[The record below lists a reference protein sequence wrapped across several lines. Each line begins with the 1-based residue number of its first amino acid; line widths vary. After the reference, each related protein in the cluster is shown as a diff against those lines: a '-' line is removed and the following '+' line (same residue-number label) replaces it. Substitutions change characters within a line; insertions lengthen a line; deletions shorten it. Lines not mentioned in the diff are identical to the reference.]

1 MNVNNIVQMSLK
13 QLGVLAAGENAE
25 AGEVVDAIYSLQSI
39 LAQWATMRLYVHKA
53 QEITLNLTGT
63 ATISP
68 DALDNP
74 TLVASIQHISDTAT
88 LDGEPIRL
96 VRDTNTTA
104 TDPTITYSVSGNI
117 WTFNGTGELKFK
129 AFSLP
134 YALEPG
140 DELVL
145 PPQYERAL
153 FLTLAVELAP
163 MFGLEPTQM
172 LLLNQRNAVEV
183 LKRSNITPLY
193 VKNDLDVGVSGYDEC
208 Y

>member
-25 AGEVVDAIYSLQSI
+25 AGELVDALYSLQGV
-39 LAQWATMRLYVHKA
+39 LAQWATMRLYVNKV
-53 QEITLNLTGT
+53 QEITLNLAGS

-68 DALDNP
+68 DVLDNP

-88 LDGEPIRL
+88 LDDESIRL

-104 TDPTITYSVSGNI
+104 TDEAVTYSVSGNI

-129 AFSLP
+129 AYSLP
-134 YALEPG
+134 YALEPN
-140 DELVL
+140 DILAL

-153 FLTLAVELAP
+153 YLTLAVELAP
-163 MFGLEPTQM
+163 MFGLEPSQM
-172 LLLNQRNAVEV
+172 LLLNQRNATEV

-193 VKNDLDVGVSGYDEC
+193 VKNDLDVGVSTYEC
-208 Y
+208 D

>member
-1 MNVNNIVQMSLK
+1 MNVTKIIESALK

-25 AGEVVDAIYSLQSI
+25 ASELVDALYSLQGV
-39 LAQWATMRLYVHKA
+39 LAQWATMRLYVNKV

-88 LDGEPIRL
+88 LDDESIRL

-104 TDPTITYSVSGNI
+104 TDQAVTYSVSGNI

-129 AFSLP
+129 AYSLP
-134 YALEPG
+134 YALEPS
-140 DELVL
+140 DILTL

-153 FLTLAVELAP
+153 YLTLAVELAP

-172 LLLNQRNAVEV
+172 LLLNQRNAIEV
-183 LKRSNITPLY
+183 LRRSNITPLY
-193 VKNDLDVGVSGYDEC
+193 VKNDLDIGVSGYDEC

>member
-1 MNVNNIVQMSLK
+1 MNVTKIIESALK

-25 AGEVVDAIYSLQSI
+25 ANELVDAIDVLRGLLS
-39 LAQWATMRLYVHKA
+39 QWATVRLYVNKV
-53 QEITLNLTGT
+53 QEITLNLAGS

-68 DALDNP
+68 DVLDNP

-88 LDGEPIRL
+88 LDDESIRL

-104 TDPTITYSVSGNI
+104 TDQAVTYSVSGNI

-129 AFSLP
+129 AYSLP
-134 YALEPG
+134 YALEPN
-140 DELVL
+140 DILAL

-153 FLTLAVELAP
+153 YLTLAVELAP
-163 MFGLEPTQM
+163 MFGVEPTQM
-172 LLLNQRNAVEV
+172 LLLNQRNATEV

-193 VKNDLDVGVSGYDEC
+193 VKNDLDVGVSTYEC
-208 Y
+208 D

>member
-1 MNVNNIVQMSLK
+1 MNATKIIESALK

-25 AGEVVDAIYSLQSI
+25 AGELVDALYSLQGV
-39 LAQWATMRLYVHKA
+39 LAQWATMRLYVNKV
-53 QEITLNLTGT
+53 QEIALNLTGT

-74 TLVASIQHISDTAT
+74 ALVASIQHVSDTAT

-96 VRDTNTTA
+96 VRDTNTTT
-104 TDPTITYSVSGNI
+104 TDPAVTYSVSGNI
-117 WTFNGTGELKFK
+117 WTFSGTGELKFK

-172 LLLNQRNAVEV
+172 LLLNQRNAIEV
-183 LKRSNITPLY
+183 LRRSNITPLY
-193 VKNDLDVGVSGYDEC
+193 VKNDLDIGVSGYDEC

>member
-25 AGEVVDAIYSLQSI
+25 ASELVDALYSLQGV
-39 LAQWATMRLYVHKA
+39 LAQWATMRLYVNKV
-53 QEITLNLTGT
+53 QEITLNLTVS

-68 DALDNP
+68 DVLDNP
-74 TLVASIQHISDTAT
+74 TLVTSIQHISDTAT

-104 TDPTITYSVSGNI
+104 TDQTVIYSVSGNI
-117 WTFNGTGELKFK
+117 WTFNGMGELKFK
-129 AFSLP
+129 AYSLP
-134 YALEPG
+134 YALEPN
-140 DELVL
+140 DILAL

-153 FLTLAVELAP
+153 YLSLAVELAP
-163 MFGLEPTQM
+163 MFGLEPSQM
-172 LLLNQRNAVEV
+172 LLLNQRNATEV

-193 VKNDLDVGVSGYDEC
+193 VKNDLDVGVSTYEC
-208 Y
+208 G